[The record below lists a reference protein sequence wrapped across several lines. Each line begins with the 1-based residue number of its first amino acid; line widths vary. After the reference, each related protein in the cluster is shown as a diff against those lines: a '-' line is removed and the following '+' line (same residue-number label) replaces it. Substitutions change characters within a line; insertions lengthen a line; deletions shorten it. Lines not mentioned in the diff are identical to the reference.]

1 MSDDEHP
8 TDDKQKDAIGGFL
21 SPARHR
27 PDGDT
32 TTADEAHG
40 KRTRSDLP
48 GPPGDVNSRAQV
60 SHEDSEPGT
69 ETATTDGA
77 DTMTAVEQS
86 GQVSYGSEQPT
97 GEEGAVGAESSS
109 G

>member
-1 MSDDEHP
+1 MSENEHP
-8 TDDKQKDAIGGFL
+8 KDDKQEDAIGGFL
-21 SPARHR
+21 APARHR

-40 KRTRSDLP
+40 ERHRADLP

-60 SHEDSEPGT
+60 AHEDAEPGT
-69 ETATTDGA
+69 EAATTDGS
-77 DTMTAVEQS
+77 DSMTAAEQS

-97 GEEGAVGAESSS
+97 GDEGAVGAESSS

>member
-1 MSDDEHP
+1 MGDENHP
-8 TDDKQKDAIGGFL
+8 KDDKEKDAIGGFL

-27 PDGDT
+27 PEGDT

-40 KRTRSDLP
+40 ERERSDLP
-48 GPPGDVNSRAQV
+48 GPPGDVDTRAQV
-60 SHEDSEPGT
+60 AHEDARPGSQ
-69 ETATTDGA
+69 AASSDGS
-77 DTMTAVEQS
+77 DTMTAAEQS

-97 GEEGAVGAESSS
+97 GEDGAIGAESSS